1 MAKGIS
7 PYLPGKK
14 KKKSEAAKDWLSHQ
28 WLWNLRRS
36 ERGHHPPPMTSD
48 CRTKAVRLPSPHHPR
63 KEGERWQPTQ
73 LSGLSVFL
81 LSPDRHPLRPNC
93 VLEMRFGNNPPCPDW
108 AHSLIHSQGSHLE
121 NKDHISPQ
129 SCKKRMGCAAG
140 TQSEFLLPWCAFI
153 LEALH

>member
-14 KKKSEAAKDWLSHQ
+14 IKKWGSKGLAFTPVTVKPQEVRKGAP
-28 WLWNLRRS
+28 
-36 ERGHHPPPMTSD
+36 PPPMTSD
-48 CRTKAVRLPSPHHPR
+48 CRTKALRLPSPHRPR
-63 KEGERWQPTQ
+63 KKGERWQPTQ

-81 LSPDRHPLRPNC
+81 LSPDRHPLRPYC

-121 NKDHISPQ
+121 NEDHISPQ
-129 SCKKRMGCAAG
+129 NCKKRTGCAAG
-140 TQSEFLLPWCAFI
+140 TQSEFLLAWCAFI